1 MRILIV
7 DDFSTMRRIVKNL
20 LGDLGFTNT
29 AEAEDGHAALSLLQ
43 SQPFDFV
50 VTDWNMPV
58 MTGIELLK
66 AIRADAKLK
75 TLPVLMVTAEAKR
88 EQIIEAAQNGVN
100 DVGREARQ
108 DLRTPGGQRLM
119 DTTVDKSA
127 LALRLQ
133 EALDALESGDEAAWR
148 QRIDGLVALR
158 TQPMMSGLSRL
169 ARELGQALGE
179 LPTVPDEAGELD
191 DACARLDHVVA
202 MTEQATHRTLDL
214 AEECRSLTEQL
225 RADGLQPGQDV
236 QLDRIRHNLTEIALT
251 QSYQDLTGQIIRRV
265 VGIVRRVHEGFG
277 ALGLPPEQH
286 RTDPELAGPALKGL
300 DRHAVSQNDADD
312 LLSDLGL

>member
-1 MRILIV
+1 
-7 DDFSTMRRIVKNL
+7 
-20 LGDLGFTNT
+20 
-29 AEAEDGHAALSLLQ
+29 
-43 SQPFDFV
+43 
-50 VTDWNMPV
+50 
-58 MTGIELLK
+58 
-66 AIRADAKLK
+66 
-75 TLPVLMVTAEAKR
+75 
-88 EQIIEAAQNGVN
+88 
-100 DVGREARQ
+100 
-108 DLRTPGGQRLM
+108 
-119 DTTVDKSA
+119 
-127 LALRLQ
+127 
-133 EALDALESGDEAAWR
+133 
-148 QRIDGLVALR
+148 
-158 TQPMMSGLSRL
+158 MMSGLSRL

-179 LPTVPDEAGELD
+179 LPTVPSEAGELD

-225 RADGLQPGQDV
+225 RAEGLQPGQDA
-236 QLDRIRHNLTEIALT
+236 QLERIRHNLTEIALT

-286 RTDPELAGPALKGL
+286 RTDPALAGPALKGL